1 MVLESLVDAKKILD
15 HPVKMVVASFI
26 ISIVCSFVS
35 YFIFPAYAGVISP
48 LLITIA
54 IAPLMYS
61 VFSMEEEI
69 EEQQANQIINKTFI
83 DRYDELI
90 KIFAW
95 FFLGNML
102 AILVMTSFL
111 PQDILS
117 VIFSQ
122 QLSEIAAI
130 GNLANSVSANAIS
143 TNFLP
148 IIIVNNLKVMAFSFL
163 LAFLI
168 ETGGFFI
175 LSWNA
180 SILGVYLGDFIRRGA
195 QSQFLLVSVGIFPH
209 AIIEILAY
217 FLAGIAGGVLSLGL
231 VKTSPGS
238 KEFDLIFKDAFK
250 FLIIAFL
257 LVIVGGLVEVYL

>member
-1 MVLESLVDAKKILD
+1 MVLESMIDAKKMLD
-15 HPVKMVVASFI
+15 HPVKMVLASFI
-26 ISIVCSFVS
+26 ISLVCSFIA

-48 LLITIA
+48 LLITVA

-69 EEQQANQIINKTFI
+69 EEKQAKNLINKSFI

-95 FFLGNML
+95 FFIGNML
-102 AILVMTSFL
+102 AIIVMTTFL

-122 QLSEIAAI
+122 QISEIEAI
-130 GNLANSVSANAIS
+130 SNLANTVTANAIS
-143 TNFLP
+143 TEFLP
-148 IIIVNNLKVMAFSFL
+148 VIIVNNLKVMAFSFL

-195 QSQFLLVSVGIFPH
+195 QTQFLLVSMGIFPH
-209 AIIEILAY
+209 AVIEILAY

-238 KEFDLIFKDAFK
+238 KEFDLIFKDSFK
-250 FLIIAFL
+250 LLILAFL
-257 LVIVGGLVEVYL
+257 LVIVGGFVEVYL